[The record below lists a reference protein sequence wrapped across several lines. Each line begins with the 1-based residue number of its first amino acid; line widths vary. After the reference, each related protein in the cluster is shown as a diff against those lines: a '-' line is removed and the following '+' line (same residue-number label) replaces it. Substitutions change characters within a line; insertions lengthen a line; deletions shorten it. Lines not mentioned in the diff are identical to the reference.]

1 MPAEAGIHSFVD
13 IKNIK
18 NLDSRFRGHDD
29 IFPMTAQSLQ
39 EGRARK
45 KG

>member
-18 NLDSRFRGHDD
+18 DLDSRFRGNDD
-29 IFPMTAQSLQ
+29 IFPMTAQSLR
-39 EGRARK
+39 EGEWK

>member
-18 NLDSRFRGHDD
+18 DLDSRFRGNDD
-29 IFPMTAQSLQ
+29 IFPMAAQSLR
-39 EGRARK
+39 EGELK